1 MSKLFGPHDTLILY
15 SFMYG
20 PERELP
26 CPGCT
31 HLLDGI
37 DGAASRRLTSSASAP
52 TARSLFVA
60 IGPFFYDR
68 QRLARGCR
76 LLICCNICV
85 RSDLYFRSNAMSS
98 LTMTIAGLDKEI
110 LLTLNSFG
118 GGIKNLWELANN
130 SLFRGFPLFFSLA
143 ALWFSGDHRERRG
156 RMLAGLLAVC
166 LGTILSVWLQ
176 FHIAV
181 HTRPILDPALHLE
194 NVIPLGTWDRASSFP
209 SDTATLYFGLAA
221 VVFVEERLVGLF
233 CFVWVAVI
241 ISIPRVIF
249 GFHYASDIIGSLVLG
264 SAGVFIFA
272 KSPYP
277 RRLFERT
284 LMLFKGRMYIVHAL
298 LFVFLAEASNVFVSL
313 QALGKEL
320 VRLLGS
326 PI

>member
-1 MSKLFGPHDTLILY
+1 M
-15 SFMYG
+15 
-20 PERELP
+20 
-26 CPGCT
+26 
-31 HLLDGI
+31 
-37 DGAASRRLTSSASAP
+37 
-52 TARSLFVA
+52 
-60 IGPFFYDR
+60 
-68 QRLARGCR
+68 
-76 LLICCNICV
+76 N
-85 RSDLYFRSNAMSS
+85 S

-110 LLTLNSFG
+110 LLTLSSFG
-118 GGIKNLWELANN
+118 GGNKDLWELANN

-143 ALWFSGDHRERRG
+143 ALWFSGDDRERRG

-194 NVIPLGTWDRASSFP
+194 TGIPLWTWDRASSFP

-249 GFHYASDIIGSLVLG
+249 GFHYPSDIIGSLVLG